1 MISTELCKIVND
13 FQDWLDSKF
22 SEEELMDGCS
32 PYVVLS
38 VTKYTTE
45 ISVGDDGIYWSEFA
59 DEELTLD
66 SLKKSFIELSEEKW
80 ATHSRFLPDQD
91 KLIKCMEWVEWKGAG
106 FTVDGDIVWLLTDE
120 TEDKLYC
127 SLADVEISSDEKL
140 KIRIG
145 SIIHGFTCGL
155 KEVEND

>member
-1 MISTELCKIVND
+1 MISAELCKIVND

-22 SEEELMDGCS
+22 SEEELMGSCT
-32 PYVVLS
+32 PYAVLS

-66 SLKKSFIELSEEKW
+66 LLKRSFVELSKEKCEN
-80 ATHSRFLPDQD
+80 HSRFLEDET
-91 KLIKCMEWVEWKGAG
+91 IWIEWKGTG

-127 SLADVEISSDEKL
+127 LLADVKISSDEKL
-140 KIRIG
+140 KIRLG
-145 SIIHGFTCGL
+145 SIIYGSTCGL
-155 KEVEND
+155 KEVVEA